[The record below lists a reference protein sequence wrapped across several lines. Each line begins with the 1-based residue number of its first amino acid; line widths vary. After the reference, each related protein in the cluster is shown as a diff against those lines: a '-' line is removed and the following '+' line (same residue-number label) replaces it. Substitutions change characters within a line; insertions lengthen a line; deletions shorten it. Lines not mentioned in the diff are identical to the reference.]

1 IPFGNRCSE
10 LDPFRWETRWN
21 FLWIRSRRRFYFS
34 QSWMMVFVHDG
45 CRGATV
51 SGVSMLSGQTCPVI
65 LGQPCP
71 VEIIRKRGLAVRAC
85 PTFNSTLV
93 VGFLA
98 AGCTFKN

>member
-1 IPFGNRCSE
+1 
-10 LDPFRWETRWN
+10 
-21 FLWIRSRRRFYFS
+21 
-34 QSWMMVFVHDG
+34 MMVFVHDG

-51 SGVSMLSGQTCPVI
+51 SGVSMISGQTCLVI

-98 AGCTFKN
+98 AGCTFKNKMIGYSGHRRSCRRVPDEKLTTGGAQLQAHHE